1 MDNPLIEGQT
11 SLLDEK
17 VNSAGD
23 KNVPNPK
30 GERPANFFMK
40 KKNVKKGFS
49 INNNKEFEDSEN
61 EMHLRQVD

>member
-1 MDNPLIEGQT
+1 
-11 SLLDEK
+11 
-17 VNSAGD
+17 
-23 KNVPNPK
+23 
-30 GERPANFFMK
+30 MK